1 MRIGVVVDASCDL
14 PHEFMREHRIEILP
28 VTIRLGDEIL
38 VDVRD
43 PQATQRFYQ
52 EQLGSKGL
60 IAETV
65 ALTAEQIRERFL
77 DRIVVDYDY
86 IFCITI
92 TSTRS
97 PIFENATRASF
108 AILNDYKSIRAQAG
122 VSGPFALRVVDSKNM
137 FCATGVLAAEAAK
150 LARAGKAPND
160 IRKRLDDL
168 REKLCGY
175 MVPGDLYYIR
185 NRGIKKGDK
194 SVSLMT
200 YAIGTALDIKPVI
213 QSYLGETKPVAK
225 ILGYD
230 RAVERMFGHASK
242 QIERGLDTQHLCI
255 SYGGD
260 PEAIPA
266 LPGYAQL
273 AQTAR
278 EHGVEILNS
287 FMSATAAV
295 NAGGACVALAF
306 CGELQDFH
314 G

>member
-28 VTIRLGDEIL
+28 VTIRLGDETL

-43 PQATQRFYQ
+43 PQATQRFYT
-52 EQLGSKGL
+52 EQLSSKGL
-60 IAETV
+60 SAET
-65 ALTAEQIRERFL
+65 AAFTAEQIREKFL
-77 DRIVVDYDY
+77 DRIVIDYDY
-86 IFCITI
+86 IFCITVS
-92 TSTRS
+92 STRS
-97 PIFENATRASF
+97 TIFENATRASF

-122 VSGPFALRVVDSKNM
+122 VTGPFALRVVDSKNM

-150 LARAGKAPND
+150 LARTGQAPND
-160 IRKRLDDL
+160 IRKRLDEL
-168 REKLCGY
+168 RDKLCGY

-185 NRGIKKGDK
+185 TRGIKKGEK
-194 SVSLMT
+194 SIGLMT

-213 QSYLGETKPVAK
+213 QSYLGETKPIAK

-230 RAVERMFGHASK
+230 RAVERMFGHVVK
-242 QIERGLDTQHLCI
+242 QIERGLATQHLCI

-260 PEAIPA
+260 PEVIAT
-266 LPGYAQL
+266 LPGYSQL
-273 AQTAR
+273 AQAAQ
-278 EHGVEILNS
+278 EHGIEILSS

-295 NAGGACVALAF
+295 NAGGACVAVAF
-306 CGELQDFH
+306 CGELRSFE

>member
-28 VTIRLGDEIL
+28 ITIRLGDETL

-52 EQLGSKGL
+52 EQLSSKGL
-60 IAETV
+60 NAETV
-65 ALTAEQIRERFL
+65 AFTAEQIREKFL

-108 AILNDYKSIRAQAG
+108 AILNDYKSIREQGG

-137 FCATGVLAAEAAK
+137 FCATGVLAAEVAK
-150 LARAGKAPND
+150 QARAGKAPND
-160 IRKRLDDL
+160 IRARLDEL

-185 NRGIKKGDK
+185 NRGTKKGDK
-194 SVSLMT
+194 SVGLIT

-213 QSYLGETKPVAK
+213 QCYLGETKPVAK

-230 RAVERMFGHASK
+230 RAVERMFGHVAK
-242 QIERGLDTQHLCI
+242 QIERGLSTQHLCI

-260 PEAIPA
+260 PEAISE
-266 LPGYAQL
+266 LPGYTQL
-273 AQTAR
+273 ALVAR
-278 EHGVEILNS
+278 EHGVEILGS

-295 NAGGACVALAF
+295 NAGGACVAVAF
-306 CGELQDFH
+306 CGELRDFE

>member
-14 PHEFMREHRIEILP
+14 PHEFMHEHRIGILP
-28 VTIRLGDEIL
+28 VTIRLGDETL

-43 PQATQRFYQ
+43 PQATKRFYT
-52 EQLGSKGL
+52 EQLATKGL
-60 IAETV
+60 NAETV
-65 ALTAEQIRERFL
+65 AFTAEQIREKFL

-86 IFCITI
+86 IFCITV

-108 AILNDYKSIRAQAG
+108 AILNDYKSIRAKAG

-137 FCATGVLAAEAAK
+137 FCATGVLAAEVAK
-150 LARAGKAPND
+150 QARAGQAPND
-160 IRKRLDDL
+160 IRKRLDEL
-168 REKLCGY
+168 RDKLCGY

-185 NRGIKKGDK
+185 TRGIKKGEK
-194 SVSLMT
+194 SVGLMT

-230 RAVERMFGHASK
+230 RAVERMFGHVVK
-242 QIERGLDTQHLCI
+242 QIERGLATRHLCI

-260 PEAIPA
+260 PELIAS
-266 LPGYAQL
+266 LPGYSAL
-273 AQTAR
+273 AQAAQ
-278 EHGVEILNS
+278 EHGIEILSS

-295 NAGGACVALAF
+295 NAGGACVAIAF
-306 CGELQDFH
+306 CGELRSFE

>member
-38 VDVRD
+38 VDTRE

-52 EQLGSKGL
+52 ELLASKGL
-60 IAETV
+60 SAETI

-77 DRIVVDYDY
+77 DHIVVDYDY

-97 PIFENATRASF
+97 PIFENASRASF
-108 AILNDYKSIRAQAG
+108 AILNDYKSIREQAG

-137 FCATGVLAAEAAK
+137 FSATGVLAAEVAK

-160 IRKRLDDL
+160 IRARLDEL

-185 NRGIKKGDK
+185 NRAIKKGDK
-194 SVSLMT
+194 SVGLFT
-200 YAIGTALDIKPVI
+200 YAIGTALDVKPVI

-230 RAVERMFGHASK
+230 RAVERLFSHVSR
-242 QIERGLDTQHLCI
+242 QIERGLATQHLCI

-260 PEAIPA
+260 PEAISS

-273 AQTAR
+273 ALTAR
-278 EHGVEILNS
+278 EHGVEILNG

-295 NAGGACVALAF
+295 NTGGAGVAIAY
-306 CGELQDFH
+306 CGELRDFE

>member
-14 PHEFMREHRIEILP
+14 PHEFLREHRIGILP

-43 PQATQRFYQ
+43 PQATQHFYR
-52 EQLGSKGL
+52 EQLGTKGL
-60 IAETV
+60 DAETV
-65 ALTAEQIRERFL
+65 AFTAEQIREKFL
-77 DRIVVDYDY
+77 DRIVIDYDY

-108 AILNDYKSIRAQAG
+108 AILNDYKSIRAEAG

-150 LARAGKAPND
+150 LAKAGKAPND

-185 NRGIKKGDK
+185 TRGAKKGEK
-194 SVSLMT
+194 SVGLLT

-213 QSYLGETKPVAK
+213 QSYQGETKPVAK
-225 ILGYD
+225 VLGYD
-230 RAVERMFGHASK
+230 RAVERMFDHVSK
-242 QIERGLDTQHLCI
+242 QIKRGLATQHLCI

-260 PEAIPA
+260 PELIAG
-266 LPGYAQL
+266 LSGYAQL

-278 EHGVEILNS
+278 EHGVEILRS

-295 NAGGACVALAF
+295 NAGGACVAIAF
-306 CGELQDFH
+306 CGELRSFE